1 MEEIDNKKPI
11 IRTADEFLDIED
23 NSRQANMI
31 RDAYNNM
38 DCMYGK
44 YTSNYLKLW
53 EQIFCAIIATIVIGV
68 FMGLFLFMM
77 INYPTIGLCIG
88 LSFGVALLSV
98 FWFYIMITL
107 FSNLLN
113 VYFYK
118 HNGKLVTIHFRRFP
132 KYFSICLEKDKHCV
146 YNFRKKRWEEKTIH
160 PDSYMGTY
168 LLFPY
173 LFSDNLQKTEK
184 DCQVINKIK
193 NKRNNQTIITSKKFY
208 IKKSR
213 YNNRHYTTFNF
224 KDGNLKSI
232 DLFISFHHIDTTWH
246 KKHHYLRIDEMNTIH
261 CTNVSKSFIDFCN
274 EQGIEP
280 PAECEHLHYEKSY
293 NK

>member
-1 MEEIDNKKPI
+1 M
-11 IRTADEFLDIED
+11 
-23 NSRQANMI
+23 
-31 RDAYNNM
+31 
-38 DCMYGK
+38 
-44 YTSNYLKLW
+44 
-53 EQIFCAIIATIVIGV
+53 
-68 FMGLFLFMM
+68 
-77 INYPTIGLCIG
+77 
-88 LSFGVALLSV
+88 
-98 FWFYIMITL
+98 
-107 FSNLLN
+107 
-113 VYFYK
+113 
-118 HNGKLVTIHFRRFP
+118 
-132 KYFSICLEKDKHCV
+132 
-146 YNFRKKRWEEKTIH
+146 
-160 PDSYMGTY
+160 
-168 LLFPY
+168 
-173 LFSDNLQKTEK
+173 QKTEK

-193 NKRNNQTIITSKKFY
+193 DKRNNQTIITSKKFY